1 MRFRFDVGGGARE
14 VWGRM
19 KGRWQRWV
27 VVAMVC
33 GAAGGGWLEGA
44 EPLAK
49 SKYNSG
55 ERMTRVR
62 LEAADAS
69 IQALAAKRR
78 VLPEV
83 EGLKDFRC
91 SFHAHAEDASHT
103 AGTRP
108 EMLADARKAGMHAIF
123 LSDHF
128 RPPRDFMDSWRF
140 LTNGVLFVPGS
151 EWRGFLVHPMG
162 SVMQHKDLPTADF
175 VPKVTAGDGMLFL
188 SHIEERPDHPMDGL
202 TGLEIYNRHFDAKRD
217 IRGMLTLVSRLTDPK
232 SLKELQ
238 EMVERYPDGVL
249 ASQVEYPDVYLDK
262 WDAETAK
269 RRLTGV
275 GANDCHHNQ
284 VFVMHRVDAGM
295 GRLGTIVDEPKGMRE
310 VRVGLRPGVAEM
322 LKGHADGATIRLL
335 DVDPY
340 YRAFRCVSTHVLAP
354 VLEEGAMRTAVKGGR
369 VFVAHEWMGDAT
381 GFRLSWVDAE
391 APELTTR
398 VRAWMGDEKPFAAG
412 GRIDVESP
420 LPGRIRLIRGGKEVA
435 RSEGVRLQ
443 VPVSEAGVYRAE
455 VWLEVGGEWRPWI
468 YSNPVYL
475 R

>member
-1 MRFRFDVGGGARE
+1 MRH
-14 VWGRM
+14 RM
-19 KGRWQRWV
+19 KNCGKAL
-27 VVAMVC
+27 VVAVAVTFAWVH
-33 GAAGGGWLEGA
+33 GLPLEAA

-49 SKYNSG
+49 SRYSSS
-55 ERMTRVR
+55 ERMTRPR

-69 IQALAAKRR
+69 VKALALKRR

-83 EGLKDFRC
+83 PGMKDFRC

-108 EMLADARKAGMHAIF
+108 EMLADAQRAGMHAIF

-151 EWRGFLVHPMG
+151 EWRGFLVHPMT
-162 SVMQHKDLPTADF
+162 SVMAHEKADLKDF
-175 VPKVTAGDGMLFL
+175 VPRVTNGDGMLFL

-217 IRGMLTLVSRLTDPK
+217 MRGMLTLVSRLTDPK
-232 SLKELQ
+232 GLKELQ
-238 EMVERYPDGVL
+238 ALVAEFPDGVL

-262 WDAETAK
+262 WDVETGT

-284 VFVMHRVDAGM
+284 VFVLHRVDAGM
-295 GRLGTIVDEPKGMRE
+295 ARLGTIVDEPKSMRE
-310 VRVGLRPGVAEM
+310 VRVALRPGVAQILE
-322 LKGHADGATIRLL
+322 GHADGETIRLL

-340 YRAFRCVSTHVLAP
+340 FRAFRCVSTHVLAP
-354 VLEEGAMRTAVKGGR
+354 VLEEGAMRRAVKGGR

-381 GFRLSWVDAE
+381 GFRMAWVDGA
-391 APELTTR
+391 APELAATA
-398 VRAWMGDEKPFAAG
+398 RAWMGDEAAYADG

-435 RSEGVRLQ
+435 RAEGVRLQ
-443 VPVSEAGVYRAE
+443 MPVTAPGVYRAE
-455 VWLEVGGEWRPWI
+455 VWLEVGGEWRPWV
-468 YSNPVYL
+468 YSNPIYL